1 MAKMMSASAQISMT
15 LTTSGNTFPCA
26 SSTGHA
32 AALLPH
38 VERRLVGRHPDAA
51 AVMAGDP
58 RSHLGGLHVDRV
70 AVVPVERDPAEY
82 LDAGHRGP
90 QQIGDV
96 VGDEIMALVHD
107 PAIAVLLALPG
118 QRQLVDAAGPDIGIG
133 MYVHFDHAVEILVD
147 GRRRGSGF
155 AFQQA
160 ARHGK
165 APVRAAAFMN
175 SLRELGIVCSFC
187 YGLWNTLPLRQG
199 WHPCSFEDMIGG

>member
-1 MAKMMSASAQISMT
+1 MAKMMSA
-15 LTTSGNTFPCA
+15 
-26 SSTGHA
+26 
-32 AALLPH
+32 
-38 VERRLVGRHPDAA
+38 
-51 AVMAGDP
+51 AVMAGDL

-165 APVRAAAFMN
+165 GAGKGRGLHELPARTGHRMLLLLRVMEHPATTARLA
-175 SLRELGIVCSFC
+175 SLFI
-187 YGLWNTLPLRQG
+187 
-199 WHPCSFEDMIGG
+199 

>member
-1 MAKMMSASAQISMT
+1 MRDDRLLDAHFLGLGGEHDAFVGRGVPRGENDVGVGADFHDLDDLGQH
-15 LTTSGNTFPCA
+15 LPLRVEH
-26 SSTGHA
+26 GHA

-51 AVMAGDP
+51 AVMAGDL

-96 VGDEIMALVHD
+96 VGDEIVALVHD

-118 QRQLVDAAGPDIGIG
+118 QRQLVDATGPDIGIG

-147 GRRRGSGF
+147 GGVAAPASPSNKRPDTARRR
-155 AFQQA
+155 
-160 ARHGK
+160 
-165 APVRAAAFMN
+165 
-175 SLRELGIVCSFC
+175 
-187 YGLWNTLPLRQG
+187 
-199 WHPCSFEDMIGG
+199 